1 MAIAGAG
8 RYKVL
13 RPSRASGNARGIRFN
28 ASDCTHLQ
36 HDWHSVT
43 KATPCSGSRRRGRL
57 LSRAPRGLCRIVGV
71 FLFAASLLVGT
82 HANADTEPLKIGV
95 LATLDGAF
103 EPLGRDAVRGYE
115 IAVQEHEEGDGERPI
130 ETLIE
135 STDGTPDSVVAKA
148 RLLIDR
154 GASIVIGPLAGIE
167 GIAIRD
173 FAKSVPEVTFINGAS
188 AAQDATLRAPA
199 ENFFR
204 FNPDSMQWIGGL
216 GRYAYDEKDIRTIVT
231 VGEDYSLPY
240 TQLMGFALDYCAAG
254 GRVLGNH
261 WVSPGASDTAGLA
274 ERVARTESDALLLA
288 LDPRTAKSFL
298 EAYGEAG
305 GQAAIVASSTTLS
318 GSLLRAGDAIRSLL
332 EGAISALPVSESD
345 DNDDWEAFTERY
357 RASFPDADSAPSIF
371 ALSYYVNA
379 KALFLALEETDG
391 ELGESHETLR
401 EALAELELDTPF
413 GGPVALDENRQ
424 AVTTTFI
431 VEVAEVDGGILTLRT
446 VDDVEEVGQTLGLPR
461 DAFLA
466 LGPPGRDTARCL
478 ERVVPELEPE
488 PTPPET
494 EEQPLPETAD
504 EPLPPAPEVEVESE
518 AEADLPAEHPLL
530 QAMKDA
536 TMTETGPSI
545 VPCLSYRDAP
555 AAIEWLKEA
564 FGFTENFVVPGP
576 DDTIAH
582 AQLAFD
588 GGMVMVGSIR
598 DDELQ
603 MRTPCDLGGVT
614 QSIYIV
620 VEDADAH
627 YERAVEAGAEIVR
640 ELEDTPYGSR
650 DYSARDPEGHL
661 WNFGTY
667 RPAIGQ

>member
-1 MAIAGAG
+1 MAWA
-8 RYKVL
+8 VL
-13 RPSRASGNARGIRFN
+13 
-28 ASDCTHLQ
+28 L
-36 HDWHSVT
+36 
-43 KATPCSGSRRRGRL
+43 ATP
-57 LSRAPRGLCRIVGV
+57 
-71 FLFAASLLVGT
+71 FLIGAQ
-82 HANADTEPLKIGV
+82 ANAETEPLKIGV
-95 LATLDGAF
+95 LATLEGAF
-103 EPLGRDAVRGYE
+103 EPLGQDALRGYE
-115 IAVQEHEEGDGERPI
+115 IAVQEHEEATASGPSK
-130 ETLIE
+130 TLIE
-135 STDGTPDSVVAKA
+135 STDGTPASVVAKA
-148 RLLIDR
+148 RLLIDA

-216 GRYAYDEKDIRTIVT
+216 GHYAYDEKDIRTIVT

-240 TQLMGFALDYCAAG
+240 TQLMGFMLDYCAAG

-261 WVSPGASDTAGLA
+261 WVSPGASDAARLA
-274 ERVARTESDALLLA
+274 ERVARAETDALLLA
-288 LDPRTAKSFL
+288 LDPRTARSFL

-318 GSLLRAGDAIRSLL
+318 GSLLRAGNAIRPLL
-332 EGAISALPVSESD
+332 VGAISAVPVSESD
-345 DNDDWEAFTERY
+345 DNDDWETFSERY
-357 RASFPDADSAPSIF
+357 RERFPDAGPAPSLF

-379 KALFLALEETDG
+379 KALFVALEEIDG
-391 ELGESHETLR
+391 ELGDGHGNLR
-401 EALAELELDTPF
+401 EALAELEFDTPF
-413 GGPVALDENRQ
+413 GGPVALDENRH

-431 VEVAEVDGGILTLRT
+431 VEVAEADEEFLELRT
-446 VDDVEEVGQTLGLPR
+446 VDEVEEVGQTLGLPH

-466 LGPPGRDTARCL
+466 LGPPSRDTARCV
-478 ERVVPELEPE
+478 ERLATKAEVQPE
-488 PTPPET
+488 PPET
-494 EEQPLPETAD
+494 MAEPIQPEAEEQPP
-504 EPLPPAPEVEVESE
+504 PPAPEAQAE
-518 AEADLPAEHPLL
+518 AERPVEHPLL
-530 QAMKDA
+530 QSMKDA
-536 TMTETGPSI
+536 DMTETGPSI

-555 AAIEWLKEA
+555 AAIEWLKKA
-564 FGFTENFVVPGP
+564 FGFSENFIVPGP

-620 VEDADAH
+620 VADADAH
-627 YERAVEAGAEIVR
+627 YARAVEAGAEIVR

-667 RPAIGQ
+667 RPAIGE